1 MSFWKHAK
9 LLGPLLSVVV
19 VGACIGSSLTGYE
32 LPKYEIEAQ
41 AAQVEEEE
49 PAASDDDIMSVG
61 NWDLD
66 DGVYR
71 GTGVGYGGEVVVDV
85 TIADKTITQ
94 IDIVSESD
102 DAAFFNRAKGVID
115 EIISSQS
122 LDVDV
127 VSGATYSSRGIIN
140 AVKNALTGEEDTSKT
155 PDPVEPQ
162 GSSTVDV
169 VEDASAYKDGT
180 YYGTG
185 TGFGGSMTV
194 KVVISD
200 GKIASID
207 VVSNNDDA
215 AYFNRAKAL
224 LATIVSTQSTNVD
237 TVSGATYSSVGLINA
252 VRNALA
258 QAAVDSS
265 AAEELEAAASSS
277 VLPSSKPASV
287 NSAGAIASA
296 APSVTGK
303 FPYLNGIYTGT
314 AEGWGGDVTVAVT
327 IKDQTLTKI
336 EVTGHEDETEEYF
349 NNAMSVI
356 ASMINTQ
363 STDVDVI
370 SGATYSSN
378 GIIDATIAAL
388 ESAKAATEAANNENR
403 NPETDPNGGDS
414 DVNPGNDDN
423 KKPDGENNGDAEEP
437 DDNDG
442 ENTEGTIYRNGTYTG
457 VARCIDTEYGE
468 FDYELGLTVTIEND
482 QIVDIS
488 NITED
493 GIPYTNGTDNKTY
506 LKRAAEG
513 RSTYVGVL
521 SQILALKM
529 FDENTR
535 INVDTGN
542 LSADEN
548 TINAVTGATYSSE
561 SIYNAV
567 LDALDQ
573 ARITEDVDIEDSGN
587 GENPGNIE
595 VNENEKNAGDIEAN
609 ENAENIGNVAEGEN
623 GDNAGN
629 SEDNKNGN
637 VGNIEANVIREESE
651 ESE

>member
-9 LLGPLLSVVV
+9 LLGPLLSVVI

-41 AAQVEEEE
+41 AAQIEEEE
-49 PAASDDDIMSVG
+49 PAASDEDIMAVG
-61 NWDLD
+61 NWNLD

-102 DAAFFNRAKGVID
+102 DDAFFNRAKGVID
-115 EIISSQS
+115 SIISSQS
-122 LDVDV
+122 LEVDV

-140 AVKNALTGEEDTSKT
+140 AVKNALTGEEDNSKT
-155 PDPVEPQ
+155 PDLVEPQ
-162 GSSTVDV
+162 GSATVDE
-169 VEDASAYKDGT
+169 VEEAAAYKDGT

-185 TGFGGSMTV
+185 TGFGGTLTV

-200 GKIASID
+200 GKIASIE
-207 VVSNNDDA
+207 VISNKDDA

-224 LATIVSTQSTNVD
+224 LATIVEKQSTNVD
-237 TVSGATYSSVGLINA
+237 TVSGATYSSVGLIQA
-252 VRNALA
+252 VRNALS

-265 AAEELEAAASSS
+265 AAEELKEAAGSQT
-277 VLPSSKPASV
+277 LPPSKPDRV
-287 NSAGAIASA
+287 DSAGEIANA
-296 APSVTGK
+296 KPSTVGK

-327 IKDQTLTKI
+327 IKDQTLTRI

-363 STDVDVI
+363 STDVDVV

-378 GIIDATIAAL
+378 GIIDAVKAAL
-388 ESAKAATEAANNENR
+388 GSAKAATEAANSGNT
-403 NPETDPNGGDS
+403 NPGTDPNGGNSTVD
-414 DVNPGNDDN
+414 PGNNDQIPDEGDN
-423 KKPDGENNGDAEEP
+423 GNTESPGDNGDTEGPGNNGDIETP
-437 DDNDG
+437 DDNGD
-442 ENTEGTIYRNGTYTG
+442 EKQEGTIYRNGIYAG
-457 VARCIDTEYGE
+457 VARCTDTEYEE
-468 FDYELGLTVTIEND
+468 FDYELGLMVTIEND
-482 QIVDIS
+482 QIVGIS

-493 GIPYTNGTDNKTY
+493 GVLYTDGTENKAY
-506 LKRAAEG
+506 IKRAAEG

-521 SQILALKM
+521 SQILILKM

-535 INVDTGN
+535 MNLDTDN
-542 LSADEN
+542 LSGDAN
-548 TINAVTGATYSSE
+548 MINAVSGATYSSE

-567 LDALDQ
+567 LDALNQ
-573 ARITEDVDIEDSGN
+573 ARITEDDTIET
-587 GENPGNIE
+587 
-595 VNENEKNAGDIEAN
+595 
-609 ENAENIGNVAEGEN
+609 
-623 GDNAGN
+623 
-629 SEDNKNGN
+629 
-637 VGNIEANVIREESE
+637 NVIREESG